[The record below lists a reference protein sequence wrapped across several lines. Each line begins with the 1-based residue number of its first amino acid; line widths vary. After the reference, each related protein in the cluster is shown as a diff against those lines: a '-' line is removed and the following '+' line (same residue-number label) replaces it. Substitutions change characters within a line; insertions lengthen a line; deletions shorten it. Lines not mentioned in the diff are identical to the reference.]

1 MTDKFYDE
9 LISLSSKLADTL
21 PVLKTRLV
29 ELDRREERHR
39 ENASAIIDE
48 RQLINDREA
57 AINRRHSVAVEHRE
71 QLKLERETIE
81 MARKEMA
88 AQKKELE
95 SSQAQM
101 QKRIDS
107 FEDLAARKR
116 KLDTKAAK
124 LKEIES
130 DIVDREKMIKKETQ
144 IDRDRKKM
152 LDERERK
159 LQAKADRLQKM
170 TEL

>member
-9 LISLSSKLADTL
+9 LISLSSKLADSI
-21 PVLKTRLV
+21 PVLKTRLT
-29 ELDRREERHR
+29 ELEYREKKHK
-39 ENASAIIDE
+39 ENADSIVHE
-48 RQLINDREA
+48 RQLINDREVV
-57 AINRRHSVAVEHRE
+57 INRRHSVAVEHRE

-95 SSQAQM
+95 SAQAQM

-124 LKEIES
+124 LKEIEN
-130 DIVDREKMIKKETQ
+130 DIVDREKMIKKEMQ

-152 LDERERK
+152 LDEREKK